1 MERFRFMKMDIWK
14 EAVELNNVLFDL
26 ADNFTESKSFRVAE
40 QLRAA
45 SLSISNNIAEGSG
58 SNSDK
63 EFAVFL
69 NYVHRSIFE
78 TANIVIIANQ
88 RGYINRNQTDVFLER
103 FEILSRKI
111 SNFRKSILI
120 QTS

>member
-26 ADNFTESKSFRVAE
+26 ADNFTEFKSFRVAE

-58 SNSDK
+58 LNSDK

-69 NYVHRSIFE
+69 NYARRSIFE
-78 TANIVIIANQ
+78 TANIVIIENQ

-103 FEILSRKI
+103 LEILSRKI
-111 SNFRKSILI
+111 SNFRKSISK